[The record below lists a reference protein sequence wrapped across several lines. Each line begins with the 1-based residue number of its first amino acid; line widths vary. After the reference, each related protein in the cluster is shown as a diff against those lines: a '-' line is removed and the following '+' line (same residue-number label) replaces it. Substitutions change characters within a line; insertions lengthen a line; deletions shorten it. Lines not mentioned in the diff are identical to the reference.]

1 MYQTSTREEDTDVVD
16 KSIYDDACE
25 AMHHIFPISN
35 PCQLTSVDE
44 KRGKK
49 KDHEGTQAVTQMIST
64 FSTDTCPAPSPLS
77 FFFFSLLLF

>member
-49 KDHEGTQAVTQMIST
+49 KRKEERERGKKKRPRRNSSGYPNDFHVQH
-64 FSTDTCPAPSPLS
+64 
-77 FFFFSLLLF
+77 

>member
-49 KDHEGTQAVTQMIST
+49 KRKEERSRGKKKKTTKELKRL
-64 FSTDTCPAPSPLS
+64 PK
-77 FFFFSLLLF
+77 